1 MFLCIVFIKIPTYV
15 SPIYSLTQ
23 GHMNESMYWPI
34 SYNPTVQVKSFYVS
48 IVILGKK
55 NIHAY
60 CISIIIQVSLCVIW
74 NRKKLKRFVPTIHYG
89 MFVADTKNINKTNER
104 NLPMIHIGY
113 KKSHYWLHRT
123 SIYRDLKC
131 NIGMTFVCA

>member
-1 MFLCIVFIKIPTYV
+1 MFLCIDFIKIPTYHYE
-15 SPIYSLTQ
+15 STLYSLTQ
-23 GHMNESMYWPI
+23 GHLNDSMYWPI
-34 SYNPTVQVKSFYVS
+34 SYNPTGQAKSFYVS
-48 IVILGKK
+48 IVIIGKK
-55 NIHAY
+55 DIHVY
-60 CISIIIQVSLCVIW
+60 CIISIIIQVSLCMIW
-74 NRKKLKRFVPTIHYG
+74 NRIKLKRFVPTIHYG

-131 NIGMTFVCA
+131 N

>member
-1 MFLCIVFIKIPTYV
+1 MFLCIDFIKIPTYHYE
-15 SPIYSLTQ
+15 STLYSLTQ
-23 GHMNESMYWPI
+23 GHLNDSMYWPT
-34 SYNPTVQVKSFYVS
+34 SYNPTGQAKSFYVS
-48 IVILGKK
+48 IVIIGKK
-55 NIHAY
+55 DIHVY
-60 CISIIIQVSLCVIW
+60 CIISIIIQVSLCMIW
-74 NRKKLKRFVPTIHYG
+74 NRIKLKRFVPTIHYG

-131 NIGMTFVCA
+131 N